1 MAQPPAQPRPDGW
14 LAIRIHWM
22 ALALALFT
30 PAIQPHGSQFIFAA
44 STLTWLVSFIY
55 CLCHNYDL

>member
-1 MAQPPAQPRPDGW
+1 MAQPLAQPKHDGW

-30 PAIQPHGSQFIFAA
+30 PAIRPHGSQFIFGV
-44 STLTWLVSFIY
+44 STLVWVVSFIY
-55 CLCHNYDL
+55 CLSHNYDL